1 MNMENNN
8 NNSSKKSDFTSASN
22 QKPSIQLGKN
32 VTASNDSGIHED
44 GLDSHSQTDV
54 IPTMRKVTRDEF
66 KLPAWLANGE
76 PIPDELLAKR
86 AFPSHAQHPHSDND
100 DDDDE
105 DEDEMDPY
113 QSSSFYG
120 FSFIELSG
128 SSEDTWSVRSSNTAA
143 ILNTNIRDE
152 IKTCVETLHTCLDQ
166 FREMNEQYAQTKN
179 DESETNEIID
189 ESIVQL
195 MSDLIDRVESA
206 PAEDQQETSKDL
218 TDLSAL
224 TNILLD
230 YNLLNELFTK
240 KLTFQEYLVLL
251 DRLID
256 NNILQLSSKTADE
269 LSTEILSLAE
279 DIEHYR
285 TMINTDQHHDLDQN
299 SLHLSI
305 DNQYQQQFLSNTQSN
320 YSVISFL
327 QQSTSMDMSLLI
339 TNDFASQIQSTLVTS
354 TIQQQQTSTS
364 GGRAADVGTSL
375 LQCDSCSPLS
385 IQVHFF
391 AQYLLN

>member
-1 MNMENNN
+1 MP
-8 NNSSKKSDFTSASN
+8 KA
-22 QKPSIQLGKN
+22 
-32 VTASNDSGIHED
+32 
-44 GLDSHSQTDV
+44 
-54 IPTMRKVTRDEF
+54 TRDEF

-86 AFPSHAQHPHSDND
+86 AFPSHALNQHNDDDGDD

-105 DEDEMDPY
+105 DDDEMDPY

-143 ILNTNIRDE
+143 IMNTNIRDE

-166 FREMNEQYAQTKN
+166 FREMNEQYAHPKN
-179 DESETNEIID
+179 DEPEVDETIID

-195 MSDLIDRVESA
+195 MNDLIDRVESA
-206 PAEDQQETSKDL
+206 SAEDQEETGKEL

-299 SLHLSI
+299 SLHLNI

-327 QQSTSMDMSLLI
+327 QQSSSMDMSLLI
-339 TNDFASQIQSTLVTS
+339 TNDFGSQMQSTLVTS
-354 TIQQQQTSTS
+354 SIQQQQTSTS
-364 GGRAADVGTSL
+364 GGKAADVGTSL
-375 LQCDSCSPLS
+375 PECDSHSLLPL
-385 IQVHFF
+385 QVHFF